1 MRQKYD
7 QSLLPSLI
15 DIGKAV
21 FDMSKY
27 KIITSR
33 LMFPEDF
40 LHPPTSMEAKK
51 SLLISLSP
59 MLTEAEEQRKK
70 DTQDL
75 EEFTRC
81 RSAKGRGRSNYE
93 YIDID
98 TSVKVD
104 FADFERRYV
113 FLLYE

>member
-1 MRQKYD
+1 MRQKHD
-7 QSLLPSLI
+7 NTAAASMV
-15 DIGKAV
+15 DIGISV
-21 FDMSKY
+21 FEMSCY
-27 KIITSR
+27 KIVTSR
-33 LMFPEDF
+33 LMFPGEF

-51 SLLISLSP
+51 SLVISLSP

-70 DTQDL
+70 DTSAL

-98 TSVKVD
+98 TSTRVD
-104 FADFERRYV
+104 FPDFERR
-113 FLLYE
+113 